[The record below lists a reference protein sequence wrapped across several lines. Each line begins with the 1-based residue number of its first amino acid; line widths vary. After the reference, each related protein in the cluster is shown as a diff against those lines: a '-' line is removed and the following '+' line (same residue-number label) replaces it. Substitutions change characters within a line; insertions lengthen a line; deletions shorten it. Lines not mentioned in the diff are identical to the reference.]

1 MADRASDLQAELAA
15 LLAQHEPKL
24 RDDERTALLQLEQ
37 RCAWRPGSRPTRPE
51 PMVVA
56 FLNLFDRAEQEE
68 LTDRTLVAGTVDEL
82 RRTFREQLSRDPLAI

>member
-1 MADRASDLQAELAA
+1 MADRAADLQTELAG
-15 LLAQHEPKL
+15 LLAEHEPTL
-24 RDDERTALLQLEQ
+24 REHERADLLQLER

-68 LTDRTLVAGTVDEL
+68 LTDRTLSAGTVDEL
-82 RRTFREQLSRDPLAI
+82 RRTFREQLARDAV

>member
-1 MADRASDLQAELAA
+1 MADRAADLHTELAG
-15 LLAQHEPKL
+15 LLAQHEPML
-24 RDDERTALLQLEQ
+24 REYERTDLLQLEQ

-68 LTDRTLVAGTVDEL
+68 LTDRTLAAGTVDEL
-82 RRTFREQLSRDPLAI
+82 RRTFREQLARDAV

>member
-1 MADRASDLQAELAA
+1 MADRAADLQTELAA
-15 LLAQHEPKL
+15 LLSRHEPTL
-24 RDDERTALLQLEQ
+24 REYERTDLLQLEA

-68 LTDRTLVAGTVDEL
+68 LTDRTLAAGTVDEL
-82 RRTFREQLSRDPLAI
+82 RRTFREQLAREVA

>member
-1 MADRASDLQAELAA
+1 MADRAADLQVELAG
-15 LLAQHEPKL
+15 LLDQYEPTL
-24 RDDERTALLQLEQ
+24 REYERADLLQLEQ

-68 LTDRTLVAGTVDEL
+68 LTDRTLAAGSVDEL
-82 RRTFREQLSRDPLAI
+82 RRIFREQLARDTA